1 MLEDY
6 KLHRDNLKEKRAS
19 ELKVSQKNDKFNFD
33 PASFITQS
41 NSLMKDEFEDQLFE
55 KIKKK

>member
-6 KLHRDNLKEKRAS
+6 KLHRDKLKEKRAC

-41 NSLMKDEFEDQLFE
+41 NSLMKDEFEDQLLE
-55 KIKKK
+55 KI